1 MNKNIHRFCLA
12 PLDTVSY
19 ANKILALFVL
29 IANLGGWVPPFSE
42 KLGFSSSYRYQ
53 FRGWVPPF
61 SENQDFHVGIDTNL
75 GGWVPLFL
83 ENWSFQVGID
93 TKLGGGGV
101 YYFQISK
108 SQVFGPWVGILD
120 PDPPLTFSLILLSK
134 LQQRVVQ
141 VDLEARSTEGSEAS
155 SKSITEV
162 STRVNFNTNKFS
174 HT

>member
-29 IANLGGWVPPFSE
+29 IA
-42 KLGFSSSYRYQ
+42 
-53 FRGWVPPF
+53 
-61 SENQDFHVGIDTNL
+61 NL

-120 PDPPLTFSLILLSK
+120 PDPPWLYISFRNARNLRSHLIRAK
-134 LQQRVVQ
+134 LYPVERNIGTRKCGNVRCG
-141 VDLEARSTEGSEAS
+141 DCDN
-155 SKSITEV
+155 IEV
-162 STRVNFNTNKFS
+162 SDSFTSNVTGEEFRINHRFTCNDNCLIYGMQYVEVTCSDKFRLR
-174 HT
+174 